1 MARVSDLPP
10 RIPTLGD
17 LETAV
22 LEHVWA
28 AGPSEVKRAYEAV
41 GKRRRITL
49 NTVQSTMERLWRKGL
64 LEREKVSHAY
74 VYSARHTR
82 AELCARVVE
91 QVVGDVLR
99 GEPATLLSAFVDLA
113 AKADRG
119 NLDRLEALIAARRGG
134 ERQ

>member
-1 MARVSDLPP
+1 VDGDRA
-10 RIPTLGD
+10 RIPSLGD
-17 LETAV
+17 LESAV
-22 LEHVWA
+22 LEHIWA
-28 AGPSEVKRAYEAV
+28 GGPSDVKRLHAAV

-64 LEREKVSHAY
+64 LDREKVSHAY

-82 AELCARVVE
+82 AELCARMVE

-113 AKADRG
+113 ARADQG
-119 NLDRLEALIAARRGG
+119 NLDRLETLIAKRRGG
-134 ERQ
+134 DRQ

>member
-1 MARVSDLPP
+1 VDGESL
-10 RIPTLGD
+10 RIPSLGE

-22 LEHVWA
+22 LEQIWA
-28 AGPSEVKRAYEAV
+28 DGPSDVKRMYAAI

-64 LEREKVSHAY
+64 LDREKVSHAY

-82 AELCARVVE
+82 AELCARMVE
-91 QVVGDVLR
+91 QVVGDVLQ

-113 AKADRG
+113 ARADRG
-119 NLDRLEALIAARRGG
+119 NLDRLEALIAKRRRGG
-134 ERQ
+134 GP

>member
-1 MARVSDLPP
+1 LAHERAP
-10 RIPTLGD
+10 IPSLGD

-22 LEHVWA
+22 LEQIWA
-28 AGPSEVKRAYEAV
+28 DGSSDVKRVYAAV
-41 GKRRRITL
+41 GTRRHITL

-64 LEREKVSHAY
+64 LAREKVSHAY

-82 AELCARVVE
+82 AELCARMVE

-113 AKADRG
+113 ARADRE
-119 NLDRLEALIAARRGG
+119 NLDRLEALIAKRRGG
-134 ERQ
+134 DGE

>member
-1 MARVSDLPP
+1 VDGERAH
-10 RIPTLGD
+10 IPSLGE

-22 LEHVWA
+22 LEQIWA
-28 AGPSEVKRAYEAV
+28 DGPSDVKRVYAAI

-64 LEREKVSHAY
+64 LDREKVSHAY

-82 AELCARVVE
+82 AELCARMVE
-91 QVVGDVLR
+91 QVVGAVLL

-113 AKADRG
+113 ARADSE
-119 NLDRLEALIAARRGG
+119 NLDRLEALIANRRRGDG
-134 ERQ
+134 Q